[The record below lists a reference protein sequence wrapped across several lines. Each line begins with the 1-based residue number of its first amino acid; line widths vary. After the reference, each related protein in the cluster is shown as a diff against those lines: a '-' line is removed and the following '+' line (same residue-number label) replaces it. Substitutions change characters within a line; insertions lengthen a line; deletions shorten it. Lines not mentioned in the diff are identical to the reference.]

1 MAGMRLVLLA
11 SALLAPWPVLAGTH
25 WLCGLS
31 GDLTRIECVADE
43 DPAMPAMAGPATAVV
58 NGTRFPLDP
67 SKRHTVPM
75 WSPASDRA
83 SVEFLANATLCY
95 RSPGC
100 QVTLVA
106 PMFEPPRGSGT
117 ASSAP

>member
-1 MAGMRLVLLA
+1 MALLLA
-11 SALLAPWPVLAGTH
+11 APGAVHASTH

-31 GDLTRIECVADE
+31 DDLTRIVCVSDE
-43 DPAMPAMAGPATAVV
+43 DPGATEPVAARPAAAVV

-67 SKRHTVPM
+67 RRIYTVPM
-75 WSPASDRA
+75 WSPAVDWA
-83 SVEFLANATLCY
+83 FVEQLAKATVCY

-106 PMFEPPRGSGT
+106 PMPGTGRGR
-117 ASSAP
+117 

>member
-1 MAGMRLVLLA
+1 MRRLFIAVALA
-11 SALLAPWPVLAGTH
+11 APGSLFASTH

-31 GDLTRIECVADE
+31 DDLTRIVCVSDE
-43 DPAMPAMAGPATAVV
+43 DPTATEPVAAQPTTAVV

-67 SKRHTVPM
+67 RRVYTVPL
-75 WSPASDRA
+75 WSPAVDRTWVERLASA
-83 SVEFLANATLCY
+83 SVCY

-106 PMFEPPRGSGT
+106 PMLESGRKR
-117 ASSAP
+117 